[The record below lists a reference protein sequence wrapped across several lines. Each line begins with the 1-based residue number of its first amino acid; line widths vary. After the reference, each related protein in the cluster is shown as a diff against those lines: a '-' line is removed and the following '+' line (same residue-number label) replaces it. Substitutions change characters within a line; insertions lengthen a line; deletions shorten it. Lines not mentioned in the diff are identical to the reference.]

1 MAAKKTAT
9 TTAKA
14 EKKETAALKT
24 VVKKT
29 VAAKKPAVKKAVS
42 KNPVVEVKPVAEEKP
57 AAEKKPAV
65 KKAAVKKEPVK
76 KEPEKKE
83 AVKKE
88 TVKAEPAKKEPAKK
102 AAVKKPAVAKK
113 SFQEYKDV
121 INWKKWEAHNM
132 NWLYIEVNAG
142 DLMQELEAGVNN
154 IKTVTDAILDSM
166 LEGDTFIVESEKPNA
181 KLTVRYYC
189 DNLSEER
196 RKYSE
201 VNG

>member
-1 MAAKKTAT
+1 MAAKKTV
-9 TTAKA
+9 TTAA
-14 EKKETAALKT
+14 TEKKETAAKKT
-24 VVKKT
+24 AVKKA

-42 KNPVVEVKPVAEEKP
+42 KKPASEVKAAEAKAAEVKVAEEKKAEK
-57 AAEKKPAV
+57 AAEKKAAEKKTAEKKTAE
-65 KKAAVKKEPVK
+65 KKA
-76 KEPEKKE
+76 
-83 AVKKE
+83 
-88 TVKAEPAKKEPAKK
+88 PAKK
-102 AAVKKPAVAKK
+102 AAAKKPAVAKK

-166 LEGDTFIVESEKPNA
+166 LEGDTFIVESEKPSA

-189 DNLSEER
+189 DNLSEDR

>member
-9 TTAKA
+9 TTAKT
-14 EKKETAALKT
+14 EKKETAAKKT
-24 VVKKT
+24 VAKKT
-29 VAAKKPAVKKAVS
+29 VAAKPAVKKAVS
-42 KNPVVEVKPVAEEKP
+42 KTLAAEEKKT
-57 AAEKKPAV
+57 AAKKAVTKTIAAEETKTAVKKAVEKKAEEKKAEEKKAEEKKPAE
-65 KKAAVKKEPVK
+65 KKA
-76 KEPEKKE
+76 
-83 AVKKE
+83 
-88 TVKAEPAKKEPAKK
+88 PAKK
-102 AAVKKPAVAKK
+102 AAAKKPAVAKK

-166 LEGDTFIVESEKPNA
+166 LEGDTFIVESEKPST

>member
-14 EKKETAALKT
+14 EKKDTAALKT

-42 KNPVVEVKPVAEEKP
+42 KKPVAEVKPVEEKP

-65 KKAAVKKEPVK
+65 RKAAVKKETVK

-102 AAVKKPAVAKK
+102 AAAKKPEVAKK

-142 DLMQELEAGVNN
+142 GLMQELEAGVNN

-166 LEGDTFIVESEKPNA
+166 LEGDTFIVESEKPST

>member
-9 TTAKA
+9 TTVKT
-14 EKKETAALKT
+14 ENKETAAKKT
-24 VVKKT
+24 IAKKT
-29 VAAKKPAVKKAVS
+29 VAAKPAVKKAVS
-42 KNPVVEVKPVAEEKP
+42 KVLAAEVKPVEAKP
-57 AAEKKPAV
+57 AEEKKPAV
-65 KKAAVKKEPVK
+65 KKAAAKVIAAEAVKKTA
-76 KEPEKKE
+76 EKKE
-83 AVKKE
+83 AAEKK
-88 TVKAEPAKKEPAKK
+88 APAKK
-102 AAVKKPAVAKK
+102 AAAKKPAVAKK

-154 IKTVTDAILDSM
+154 IKTVTEAILDSM
-166 LEGDTFIVESEKPNA
+166 LEGDTFIVESEKPST